1 MKTADLPDNT
11 QFCIIK
17 TDFCEVTE
25 TYMPR
30 QNCPDW
36 TWNHGDTETN
46 YPATKPYQETHLCN
60 SKITTVRWPRAWVQ
74 WYLDLNQHNLK
85 YACDIANGIV
95 N

>member
-1 MKTADLPDNT
+1 M
-11 QFCIIK
+11 
-17 TDFCEVTE
+17 TE

-36 TWNHGDTETN
+36 TWNHGDTTTN

-74 WYLDLNQHNLK
+74 WYLDLN
-85 YACDIANGIV
+85 
-95 N
+95 